1 MASSLKNLIIWQK
14 AYSLVLDIY
23 NVTNT
28 FPKHE
33 IYSITAQFRRAAFSI
48 IANIAEGYTR
58 PTVKEK
64 IRFYTIAKG
73 SLEECKC
80 CAMLCHDLLY
90 ADMNQK
96 LDEMNHV
103 GILLNRYIKKLQQT
117 PFDQNE

>member
-1 MASSLKNLIIWQK
+1 MASSFKNLIIWQK
-14 AYSLVLDIY
+14 AYSLVLEIYDI
-23 NVTNT
+23 TNS

-58 PTVKEK
+58 PSVKEK
-64 IRFYTIAKG
+64 IRFYTIASG

-80 CAMLCHDLLY
+80 CAMLSHDLKY
-90 ADMNQK
+90 ADMSEK
-96 LDEMNHV
+96 LDKMHHL
-103 GILLNRYIKKLQQT
+103 GIIINRYIKRMQVT